1 MRPCLHLPRPCQV
14 RAHLP
19 YHAYTYHAYPYLPT
33 LTRYVLTYLADLQWC
48 HVAPLREN
56 GVFGPKP
63 SQASQPN
70 PAPSPDPDPDPDPS
84 PDPDPDPGPDP
95 YPTPDAERPPTLSP
109 IRRVI
114 APRAAPGGCSSR
126 RTRAAR
132 SMWARGGAT

>member
-1 MRPCLHLPRPCQV
+1 ML
-14 RAHLP
+14 
-19 YHAYTYHAYPYLPT
+19 TYLTMPTLTMPT

-70 PAPSPDPDPDPDPS
+70 SAPSPDPDPDPN

-95 YPTPDAERPPTLSP
+95 DPTPDAERPPTLSP

-126 RTRAAR
+126 RTRGAR